1 MRFMKSIM
9 PIAGVCAVMMM
20 MMIGMR
26 RSKQMKMA
34 KSRKRPGMM
43 MRSRRG

>member
-1 MRFMKSIM
+1 MKSIM
-9 PIAGVCAVMMM
+9 PIAGVCVMM

-34 KSRKRPGMM
+34 NSRKRRGMM